1 MNNHAHIIPK
11 GLRILH
17 TVGYLINNILR
28 GYFNRGGGGLACAFN
43 VWNPPTFEKKQKAK
57 K

>member
-28 GYFNRGGGGLACAFN
+28 GHFNQGGGGLACIFN
-43 VWNPPTFEKKQKAK
+43 VWNPLETEKNKRA
-57 K
+57 